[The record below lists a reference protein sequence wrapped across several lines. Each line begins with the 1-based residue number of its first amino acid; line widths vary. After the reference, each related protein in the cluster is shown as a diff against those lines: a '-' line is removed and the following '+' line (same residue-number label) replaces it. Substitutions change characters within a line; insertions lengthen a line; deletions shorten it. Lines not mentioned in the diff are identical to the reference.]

1 MHFVRVLWLIDSLA
15 QEAAL
20 GAGRHR
26 ALFAFSPSFRPL
38 ASHYCLPLTTQLT
51 AVALEKARQ
60 LEVSNKKLT
69 EELGKAKDTAR
80 LLKTEKVLK
89 QDRIMF
95 VCFALRRTWQ
105 HTSASDSVAW

>member
-1 MHFVRVLWLIDSLA
+1 VHFVRVLWLIDSLA

-20 GAGRHR
+20 GARRHR
-26 ALFAFSPSFRPL
+26 ALFAFSPSSRPL

-95 VCFALRRTWQ
+95 VCFVLRRTWQ
-105 HTSASDSVAW
+105 HTSASDSVAR

>member
-1 MHFVRVLWLIDSLA
+1 MVL
-15 QEAAL
+15 QEALL
-20 GAGRHR
+20 GARRHR
-26 ALFAFSPSFRPL
+26 ALFAFSPSFRPP
-38 ASHYCLPLTTQLT
+38 ASHCFLLTTQLT